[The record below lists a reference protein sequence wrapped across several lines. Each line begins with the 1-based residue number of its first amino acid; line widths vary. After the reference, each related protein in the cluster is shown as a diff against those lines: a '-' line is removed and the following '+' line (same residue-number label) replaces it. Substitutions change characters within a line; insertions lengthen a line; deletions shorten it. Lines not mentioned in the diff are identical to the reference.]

1 MSILFFKLTQFSEI
15 NQLKKTTN
23 LDAGIKE
30 VVKLMERAVGAWAKA
45 PLKESTDFPVCHSL
59 NILVGVAEVIEGGS
73 GVSAGLMAGVEAVEA
88 ANKRL
93 QDQEKGSGEVRE
105 AKLNQARADLHRCMR
120 EFLEEYDEE
129 SVKDELSRVSSQLST
144 MSPRIPGPWKLL
156 SIKASAV
163 TRSILL
169 EVATNVRSWL
179 EDSATREATME
190 ANS

>member
-1 MSILFFKLTQFSEI
+1 M
-15 NQLKKTTN
+15 
-23 LDAGIKE
+23 
-30 VVKLMERAVGAWAKA
+30 
-45 PLKESTDFPVCHSL
+45 
-59 NILVGVAEVIEGGS
+59 IEEGS

-93 QDQEKGSGEVRE
+93 QDQEKGSGEDRE
-105 AKLNQARADLHRCMR
+105 AKLNQARADLHRCMQ